1 MNSIVLKG
9 RLTSD
14 IEVKRTQSG
23 VAVAKFSVAVDRD
36 YSKEKEADFIPCT
49 AWRQTADF
57 LGKFFRKG
65 QEILLSG
72 RLLTNKFTDK
82 DGNNRIG
89 YDVMV
94 DKVEFCG
101 SKASN
106 GNNEQSGFTP
116 IPDEAVDD
124 DVPF

>member
-14 IEVKRTQSG
+14 IEVKQTQSG
-23 VAVAKFSVAVDRD
+23 VAVTKFSVAVDRD
-36 YSKEKEADFIPCT
+36 FSKEKEVDFIPCT
-49 AWRQTADF
+49 AWRQTAEF

-101 SKASN
+101 SKANN
-106 GNNEQSGFTP
+106 GGGEQGGFTP
-116 IPDEAVDD
+116 ISDEAVSD